1 MRQIRIL
8 TVFLN
13 LMHKVSFYRV
23 IKTIGIYLLI
33 KITSYF
39 KNEMVV
45 SDIFS
50 IKRIYN
56 INDPAG
62 FSSACGIRD
71 LDELIFTRKLTA
83 DLSANIPLDNYID
96 IGSAIGYFTLPFAI
110 QVHKGGGVIHSFE
123 PNPFNIELQ
132 RKTLGMNG
140 VTNIVLN
147 NVGVADTSGM
157 KTFYYEK
164 GFKGYL
170 WGSFVLSNAYLPG
183 TELESLK
190 IKIITIDDY
199 VTKNI
204 FSDLSFIKM
213 DTEGNEYPILTG
225 MEQTLNRFKPIIMM
239 EMSLSRMV
247 EFDDNRFL
255 KTLELLKRHEY
266 EIYVVN
272 NNKLEKYYWPYQRV
286 MNWFAIPKVGLNP
299 NIDKVMS
306 KHIRNGH
313 RN

>member
-1 MRQIRIL
+1 
-8 TVFLN
+8 
-13 LMHKVSFYRV
+13 
-23 IKTIGIYLLI
+23 
-33 KITSYF
+33 
-39 KNEMVV
+39 
-45 SDIFS
+45 
-50 IKRIYN
+50 
-56 INDPAG
+56 
-62 FSSACGIRD
+62 
-71 LDELIFTRKLTA
+71 
-83 DLSANIPLDNYID
+83 
-96 IGSAIGYFTLPFAI
+96 
-110 QVHKGGGVIHSFE
+110 
-123 PNPFNIELQ
+123 
-132 RKTLGMNG
+132 
-140 VTNIVLN
+140 
-147 NVGVADTSGM
+147 M